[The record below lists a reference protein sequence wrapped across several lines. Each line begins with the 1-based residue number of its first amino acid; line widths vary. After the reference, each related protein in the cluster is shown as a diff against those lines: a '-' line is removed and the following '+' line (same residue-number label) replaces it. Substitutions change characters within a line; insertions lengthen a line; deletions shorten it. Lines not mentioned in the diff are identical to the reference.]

1 MYKIGI
7 AIPCYKYHIPVL
19 KRCLDSIEFQT
30 RHPDFVVI
38 SCSSSEK
45 KDIPSD
51 YTTCYSFPVRIYTH
65 RMKMNAAE
73 NRNFAATM
81 LLGYGCDILSFF
93 DCDDE
98 MHPQRLNAIEHSFK
112 SLENCSIV
120 LHNYLYDKDE
130 VSLPFPYYQTI
141 EISMNL
147 LQKSPTGC
155 AILQSNWR
163 APIHHS
169 QVTVSK
175 EIFECVQF
183 REDASYAR
191 EGASGGNE
199 DALFCGDALAL
210 GLPNIYIAN
219 PLSKYYQEGT
229 TYDN

>member
-45 KDIPSD
+45 SDIPSD
-51 YTTCYSFPVRIYTH
+51 YTTCYSFPVKIYTH

-73 NRNFAATM
+73 NRNFAARM
-81 LLGYGCDILSFF
+81 LCGMECDILAFF
-93 DCDDE
+93 DCDDV
-98 MHPQRLNAIEHSFK
+98 MHPQRLRAIASAFD
-112 SLENCSIV
+112 SLDGCGIV
-120 LHNYLYDKDE
+120 LHNYLHSKEDLAAPFQTYDTIE
-130 VSLPFPYYQTI
+130 VSL
-141 EISMNL
+141 NL
-147 LQKSPTGC
+147 LERSPTGC
-155 AILQSNWR
+155 AILKSNWQ
-163 APIHHS
+163 ALIHHS

-175 EIFECVQF
+175 EMFQKVKF
-183 REDASYAR
+183 REATAFAR

-199 DALFCGDALAL
+199 DALFCGDVLAFQP
-210 GLPNIYIAN
+210 PNVYIAN

-229 TYDN
+229 TYE